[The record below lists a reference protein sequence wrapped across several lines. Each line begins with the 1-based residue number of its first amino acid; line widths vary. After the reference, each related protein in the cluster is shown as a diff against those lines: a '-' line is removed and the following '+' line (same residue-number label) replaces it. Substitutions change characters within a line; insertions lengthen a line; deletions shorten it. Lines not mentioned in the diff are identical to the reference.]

1 MVNCLLEQK
10 TNWEAAMLTI
20 VRASKIGAALV
31 AGAVMLGGATTASF
45 AETGSVRFSVGSAGF
60 IIGVGGGSGTLRFKG
75 RAYPLSIGG
84 VRVGTIGAS
93 VTEVRG
99 VAYNMRQASDIV
111 GTYSA
116 AGAGI
121 AVVGG
126 AGAARL
132 QNEKGV
138 VLEVRAVKVGLE
150 ANLNLGGVSI
160 SMR

>member
-1 MVNCLLEQK
+1 MFNL
-10 TNWEAAMLTI
+10 
-20 VRASKIGAALV
+20 VRVAKIGAALV
-31 AGAVMLGGATTASF
+31 AGAVILSSAS
-45 AETGSVRFSVGSAGF
+45 APSYADTGTVRFSVGSAGF
-60 IIGVGGGSGTLRFKG
+60 IVGVGGGSGTLNFKG
-75 RAYPLSIGG
+75 RSYRLSIGG
-84 VRVGTIGAS
+84 VRGGTICVSA
-93 VTEVRG
+93 TEVRG
-99 VAYNMRQASDIV
+99 VALNMRQPSDIV

-116 AGAGI
+116 AGASI

-126 AGAARL
+126 GGVARL

>member
-1 MVNCLLEQK
+1 
-10 TNWEAAMLTI
+10 MLNV

-31 AGAVMLGGATTASF
+31 AGAVMLGGATTASY

-60 IIGVGGGSGTLRFKG
+60 IVGVGGGSGTLSFKG
-75 RAYPLSIGG
+75 RSYRLSIGG

-99 VAYNMRQASDIV
+99 VARNMRQASDIV

-116 AGAGI
+116 AGAGV

-126 AGAARL
+126 AGVARL

>member
-1 MVNCLLEQK
+1 MFN
-10 TNWEAAMLTI
+10 I
-20 VRASKIGAALV
+20 VRASKIGAALI
-31 AGAVMLGGATTASF
+31 AGAVMLGSAPAPSY
-45 AETGSVRFSVGSAGF
+45 ADTGTVRFSVGSAGF
-60 IIGVGGGSGTLRFKG
+60 IVGVGGGSGVLNFKG
-75 RAYPLSIGG
+75 RSYRLSIGG
-84 VRVGTIGAS
+84 VRVGTIGVSA
-93 VTEVRG
+93 TEVRG
-99 VAYNMRQASDIV
+99 VARNLRRASDIV

-121 AVVGG
+121 AIVGG
-126 AGAARL
+126 GGVARL

>member
-1 MVNCLLEQK
+1 MFN
-10 TNWEAAMLTI
+10 I
-20 VRASKIGAALV
+20 VGASKIGAALV
-31 AGAVMLGGATTASF
+31 AGAVMLGGATTASY

-60 IIGVGGGSGTLRFKG
+60 IVGVGGGSGTLSFKG
-75 RAYPLSIGG
+75 RSYRLSIGG

-99 VAYNMRQASDIV
+99 VARNMRQASDIV

-116 AGAGI
+116 AGAGV
-121 AVVGG
+121 AVIGG
-126 AGAARL
+126 AGVARL
-132 QNEKGV
+132 RNEKGV

>member
-1 MVNCLLEQK
+1 MFNLVG
-10 TNWEAAMLTI
+10 
-20 VRASKIGAALV
+20 ASKIGAALV
-31 AGAVMLGGATTASF
+31 AGALMLGGTTTASY
-45 AETGSVRFSVGSAGF
+45 AETGAVRFSVGSAGF
-60 IIGVGGGSGTLRFKG
+60 IVGVGGGSGTLRFKG
-75 RAYPLSIGG
+75 RNYGLSIGG

-99 VAYNMRQASDIV
+99 VAYNMRQPSDIV
-111 GTYSA
+111 GTYSVV
-116 AGAGI
+116 GAGI

-132 QNEKGV
+132 QNERGV

-150 ANLNLGGVSI
+150 ANVNLGGVSI

>member
-1 MVNCLLEQK
+1 MFN
-10 TNWEAAMLTI
+10 I
-20 VRASKIGAALV
+20 VRASKIGAALI
-31 AGAVMLGGATTASF
+31 AGAVILGSAPTPSH
-45 AETGSVRFSVGSAGF
+45 AENGTVRFNVGSAGF
-60 IIGVGGGSGTLRFKG
+60 IVGVGGGSGTLNFKG
-75 RAYPLSIGG
+75 RSYRLSIGG

-99 VAYNMRQASDIV
+99 VARNLRRASDIA

-121 AVVGG
+121 AVIAG
-126 AGAARL
+126 AGVATL

-138 VLEVRAVKVGLE
+138 VLEVRAVKAGLE
-150 ANLNLGGVSI
+150 ANLNLGGVTI